1 MQVADRWRIATLMAG
16 ALVAGLVISPGPV
29 QGAALSLIRA
39 GGSDSSHEAVASRS
53 GQSSAGAGL
62 RTTAMRK
69 LDIRAGRVAALAQ
82 ASRRSGSLSAMSC
95 SSAAACM
102 AAASFTTGNTSQ
114 PVVAGE
120 QWNGKTWTLR
130 PMPLPK
136 GTTSASLTAMSCSS
150 AAACMAA
157 ASFTTGNTSQP
168 VVAGEQWNGKTWTL
182 RPMPLPKGA

>member
-1 MQVADRWRIATLMAG
+1 
-16 ALVAGLVISPGPV
+16 
-29 QGAALSLIRA
+29 
-39 GGSDSSHEAVASRS
+39 
-53 GQSSAGAGL
+53 
-62 RTTAMRK
+62 
-69 LDIRAGRVAALAQ
+69 
-82 ASRRSGSLSAMSC
+82 MSC

>member
-1 MQVADRWRIATLMAG
+1 MQVADRWRIATLMTG
-16 ALVAGLVISPGPV
+16 ALVAGLVIGPV

-39 GGSDSSHEAVASRS
+39 GGPDSSHAAVASRS
-53 GQSSAGAGL
+53 GRSSAGAGL
-62 RTTAMRK
+62 RTTAVRK
-69 LDIRAGRVAALAQ
+69 VDIRAGRAAALAQ
-82 ASRRSGSLSAMSC
+82 ASPLTGSLSALSC

-102 AAASFTTGNTSQ
+102 AAASFTTGNANQ